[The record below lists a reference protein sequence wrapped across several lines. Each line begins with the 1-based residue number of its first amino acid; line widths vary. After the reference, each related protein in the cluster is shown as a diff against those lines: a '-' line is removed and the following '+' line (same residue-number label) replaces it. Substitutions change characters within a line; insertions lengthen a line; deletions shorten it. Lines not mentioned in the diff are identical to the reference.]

1 MKRSL
6 RTAVAATAAGFLL
19 LTGCGAGSG
28 DDDATDSSA
37 DGSTADDG
45 DGDDADPGD
54 DTPAG
59 EPTALTVGFT
69 AEPANLDFTT
79 TDGAAIPEAL
89 LVNVYEGLVKLDQD
103 TGEIV
108 PLLAESWEVS
118 EDRTIYDFTLREGVT
133 FSNGE
138 EFTADDVKFS
148 IERVQSDDW
157 SVSLKSGM
165 DVVDEV
171 EVVSPTE
178 VRVVLTE
185 PSNNWLFRMT
195 TRIGAMFT
203 PTGVDDLA
211 NEPVGTGPYVVDTW
225 NRGDS
230 IVFAAND
237 DYWGDAPAI
246 DTVTLRYFAD
256 PTAANNAML
265 TGDIDV
271 IGTVQAPEALDQFE
285 NEDRFQVIE
294 GTTNGEVTLAFNNES
309 GPMSDVRVRQAVKHA
324 IDREALLETA
334 WAGRGYL
341 IGSHVPPTDPW
352 YEDLTGMYPYDP
364 DRAQDLLADAG
375 AEGVTLRFRIAN
387 LPYAVAAAQVVAS
400 QLADVGITAEIEP
413 LEFPARWLDEVFTN
427 ADYDMSIVAHVEP
440 RDIGIFGD
448 PDYYFRYDNEEL
460 RDLLTA
466 ADAGTPEEQIASMQD
481 AARLLAEDAVADWL
495 FLLPNLIVAADDVTG
510 LPENRVGES
519 FDLTAISRS

>member
-6 RTAVAATAAGFLL
+6 RRTAAAAAAGILL

-28 DDDATDSSA
+28 DDATDSTGA
-37 DGSTADDG
+37 EAGQTG
-45 DGDDADPGD
+45 DGNGD
-54 DTPAG
+54 DVPAG
-59 EPTALTVGFT
+59 EPAALTVGFT

-118 EDRTIYDFTLREGVT
+118 EDRTTYDFTLREGVT

-157 SVSLKSGM
+157 TVSLKAGM
-165 DVVDEV
+165 DVVDSV

-178 VRVVLTE
+178 VRVELSE
-185 PSNNWLFRMT
+185 PSNSWLFSMT

-211 NEPVGTGPYVVDTW
+211 NEPVGTGPYVVDEW

-230 IVFAAND
+230 IVLTANE
-237 DYWGDAPAI
+237 DYWGDSPAI
-246 DTVTLRYFAD
+246 ETVTLRYFAD
-256 PTAANNAML
+256 PTAANNALL
-265 TGDIDV
+265 TGDIHV
-271 IGTVQAPEALDQFE
+271 IGTVQAPEALGQFE
-285 NEDRFQVIE
+285 GDERFQVIE
-294 GTTNGEVTLAFNNES
+294 GTTNGQVTLSFNNES
-309 GPMSDVRVRQAVKHA
+309 GPMSDIRVRQAVKHA
-324 IDREALLETA
+324 IDHEALLETA

-352 YEDLTGMYPYDP
+352 YEDLTDLYPYDP
-364 DRAQDLLADAG
+364 ERARDLLADAD
-375 AEGVTLRFRIAN
+375 AENLTLDFRIAN
-387 LPYAVAAAQVVAS
+387 LPYAVASAQVVAS
-400 QLADVGITAEIEP
+400 QLAEVGITAEIEP

-440 RDIGIFGD
+440 RDIGIFAD
-448 PDYYFRYDNEEL
+448 PDYYFRYDNQEFQ
-460 RDLLTA
+460 DLLA
-466 ADAGTPEEQIASMQD
+466 EADAATEDEQAEAMRD
-481 AARLLAEDAVADWL
+481 AARLLAEDAAADWL
-495 FLLPNLIVAADDVTG
+495 FLQPNLVVAAADVTG
-510 LPENRVGES
+510 LPENRVGEP
-519 FDLTAISRS
+519 FDLTGISRS